1 MPSLLITNIKSLI
14 QTHDQNPEIRKG
26 RNISELNLLNNAFLL
41 IENGIIHSFGQ
52 MNECPERAHKVID
65 ATDKLVFPSW
75 CDSHTHLVYAGTRE
89 TEFVDRIKGL
99 SYEQIAAKG
108 GGILNSAKR
117 LNETSEE
124 VLLEESLNRANEI
137 IKTGTGA
144 VEIKSGYALTV
155 EGELKMLRVARKLK
169 ELTPLTIKTTFLG
182 AHAIPAIYKSK
193 RSEYIQLIIEK
204 MLPKVA
210 EENLADYCDVFCET
224 NYFTPD
230 ETDQIL
236 KAAIKFGLKPKI
248 HVNQFTSI
256 GGVKVGVENKAVSVD
271 HLEILTEEDIAYLKN
286 STTIPTVLPS
296 CSFFINIPFADGRK
310 LIDNGLPL
318 TLATDYNPGSTPS
331 GNIPFVLSL
340 ACIKMKLTPEEAI
353 NAVTINGSYAME
365 VNNELGSITP
375 GKKANIFITKK
386 ISSYNY
392 LPYSFGSN
400 LIDTVFLNGQ
410 VI

>member
-52 MNECPERAHKVID
+52 MNECPERADKVID

-117 LNETSEE
+117 LNESPEE
-124 VLLEESLNRANEI
+124 ILLEESLNRANEI

-400 LIDTVFLNGQ
+400 LIDTVILNGK
-410 VI
+410 VV